1 MPNIDVKSERVVN
14 GGFCMS
20 AHVKDW
26 DLMQSFPQAIVSDIV
41 TAITKRF
48 LEENGDLILSLV
60 KDPELLAVALSREMD
75 RRVRDYISD
84 KKKQEEQRLGKK

>member
-14 GGFCMS
+14 GGFQMS

-26 DLMQSFPQAIVSDIV
+26 DLMQSFPAAIVTDIV

-48 LEENGDLILSLV
+48 LEENGDIILSLV
-60 KDPELLAVALSREMD
+60 KDPELLATALSREMD
-75 RRVRDYISD
+75 RRVREYLAQ
-84 KKKQEEQRLGKK
+84 KKQEEERRLRK